1 MERMPSKSSMLLEA
15 VLRENRIVM
24 SRKLFVDL
32 STDALAEAQRI
43 ELKPPSM
50 YQVVLLDD
58 DFTPMDFVVDVLTKV
73 FGMAFEQATRI
84 MLQVHTEGRGV
95 CGVYTRDVA
104 ETKVGQVKNL
114 AREQGHPLLCIME
127 AVGPID

>member
-1 MERMPSKSSMLLEA
+1 
-15 VLRENRIVM
+15 M
-24 SRKLFVDL
+24 SRKLL
-32 STDALAEAQRI
+32 GEPSSEHLAEAQRI

>member
-1 MERMPSKSSMLLEA
+1 MLLEA

-32 STDALAEAQRI
+32 STDALADAQGI